1 MARKKVKL
9 QWIVDNAARKA
20 TYKKRVKGLM
30 KKVRDLSILC
40 GVDACVITY
49 SPYHPEPQ
57 VWPSPIEV
65 EQVIAAFRSRPENDQ
80 TKKVMNQENFT
91 WQRIFK
97 ARDEVLKQQMKNRKK
112 EIENLRIQ
120 CLGGRLLEGLES
132 KDLLDLTWAI
142 DNQLEAV
149 KNRTVLVPWP
159 QVAADARGSANN
171 TGTGIGDVPAVGA
184 FTSIDAVSHVGSA
197 SGVPLSVIGAVGGT
211 NAAAAQTSFDLA
223 IDAPN
228 NPLIREQN
236 QNQNMGNA
244 LGDPLDYDVYDF
256 WRNPYIL

>member
-97 ARDEVLKQQMKNRKK
+97 ARDEV
-112 EIENLRIQ
+112 
-120 CLGGRLLEGLES
+120 GLES
-132 KDLLDLTWAI
+132 KDLPDLTWAI

-149 KNRTVLVPWP
+149 KNRTVLDPWP
-159 QVAADARGSANN
+159 QVAADTRGSANN
-171 TGTGIGDVPAVGA
+171 TGTGIGNVPAVGA
-184 FTSIDAVSHVGSA
+184 FASIDGVSHVGSA

-223 IDAPN
+223 IDALN

>member
-57 VWPSPIEV
+57 VWPSPIEA

-80 TKKVMNQENFT
+80 TKKK
-91 WQRIFK
+91 R
-97 ARDEVLKQQMKNRKK
+97 
-112 EIENLRIQ
+112 EIENIRIQ

-149 KNRTVLVPWP
+149 KNRTVLVPGP
-159 QVAADARGSANN
+159 KCSCCGCFA
-171 TGTGIGDVPAVGA
+171 
-184 FTSIDAVSHVGSA
+184 SIDGVSHVGSA

-223 IDAPN
+223 IDALN